1 MEEREYFLYVLDLET
16 RKRRDK
22 IGRFYV
28 IKKGSEFVFLRM
40 FDGKLNSIYDGKNIQ
55 GQLMVR
61 FMSFFLIEQV
71 FFLGKVLE
79 GVLNILRVDIIVSEV

>member
-40 FDGKLNSIYDGKNIQ
+40 FDGKLNSIYDGKNI
-55 GQLMVR
+55 
-61 FMSFFLIEQV
+61 
-71 FFLGKVLE
+71 
-79 GVLNILRVDIIVSEV
+79 